1 MTAQLLKSQSGV
13 SMLPNG
19 SAGHREMTL
28 PKHSDLSVS
37 TSLLSLP
44 SQVQS
49 PGCVNEYI
57 VVGGKEAEGDV

>member
-1 MTAQLLKSQSGV
+1 
-13 SMLPNG
+13 MLPNG
-19 SAGHREMTL
+19 HTGHREMTL